1 MEFKN
6 SLKKFRMD
14 NKFTQDD
21 LGKKIGLSGKVISKW
36 ESGYSMPDIDNIK
49 KLCEIFDCEY
59 ADLIGPEKKYKRKKK
74 VETKEEKQDE
84 IVINNIDQKELNNN
98 SSSKL
103 LKIIAKILYVFA
115 KIYHVFLYIAI
126 TLIVLLMICIP
137 SIVSSVKV
145 GNNSISFT
153 DFKGDIVSI
162 TGEDILLKGD
172 YILKYK
178 DKVIDN
184 SINFDIIKEVADVF
198 NKVSKSEITMQVEI
212 ILVLVLITLIIMVV
226 AFHNLEMFLKNIRDC
241 DNLFIKDNVNR
252 LAMSTCLFVG
262 VYVCDL
268 GISFLVE
275 SLTSFDIYN
284 NVGFNRLVG
293 IFFMILMVCVFNY
306 GYEMQ
311 KKNINVIE
319 A

>member
-1 MEFKN
+1 MELKN

-14 NKFTQDD
+14 NNLTQDD

-36 ESGYSMPDIDNIK
+36 ESGYSMPDIDNVK

-59 ADLIGPEKKYKRKKK
+59 ADLIGPEKKGKRKKK
-74 VETKEEKQDE
+74 EESKEESKDE
-84 IVINNIDQKELNNN
+84 IVINNFDQKELNNN
-98 SSSKL
+98 SSSKI
-103 LKIIAKILYVFA
+103 LKIIAGFLYVFA

-126 TLIVLLMICIP
+126 TLIILLMICIP

-153 DFKGDIVSI
+153 DFKGDIISI

-184 SINFDIIKEVADVF
+184 SINFDIVKEVADIF
-198 NKVSKSEITMQVEI
+198 NKVSKEEITVQVEI
-212 ILVLVLITLIIMVV
+212 VLVLILISLIIMVI
-226 AFHNLEMFLKNIRDC
+226 AFHHLEIFLKNIRDC

-252 LAMSTCLFVG
+252 LAMAACLFIG
-262 VYVCDL
+262 AYVCDL

-275 SLTSFDIYN
+275 SFASIDIY
-284 NVGFNRLVG
+284 NVGFNKLMA

-306 GYEMQ
+306 GNEMQ